1 MESATVTLTMAPDG
15 TNEEIDLQSGVR
27 DALQQMNITTSGE
40 WLYVCQVLS
49 IEKNHMKWSSK
60 LAEMHEHCVSHS
72 VVSNAICSCTCS
84 WQCYNFIFHSTTTS
98 VCFVLPAAAGHS
110 VTLTGRG
117 SISVYQQAL
126 SSVTYINT
134 ADEPDSETVRDVTFR
149 VFDGQ
154 LFSTEV
160 TGQVSISLVNDQPP
174 ILLCGNGLIDF
185 IEGST
190 TPTYL
195 TPTLSLVDLDV
206 DHVITSANISL
217 LSPQAGDVIM
227 INASLVGDLQVVR
240 DGQTII
246 VSGEG
251 MAAQYQVSQSMSTRQ
266 CGITSF

>member
-1 MESATVTLTMAPDG
+1 M
-15 TNEEIDLQSGVR
+15 
-27 DALQQMNITTSGE
+27 
-40 WLYVCQVLS
+40 
-49 IEKNHMKWSSK
+49 
-60 LAEMHEHCVSHS
+60 
-72 VVSNAICSCTCS
+72 
-84 WQCYNFIFHSTTTS
+84 
-98 VCFVLPAAAGHS
+98 
-110 VTLTGRG
+110 
-117 SISVYQQAL
+117 YQQAL

-174 ILLCGNGLIDF
+174 ILLCGTGLINF

-227 INASLVGDLQVVR
+227 INASLVGVLEVVR
-240 DGQTII
+240 DGQAII